1 MHHSYIYTAVAQPG
15 AGKTQKLLDSLI
27 DAFKSTG
34 RLDPT
39 IIALPTLVL
48 IDDIARRIKS
58 LGVPFTTIDHR
69 RGDFVVPALEQA
81 LFSKQDQLV
90 ICTQESI
97 RRINPSL
104 LTGWLLVVDELP
116 AVVSYPDY
124 SLPPLELKRLF
135 DYADERDGQLWITN
149 GMERLV
155 REQVAT
161 NHADMVGKAQST
173 LSKTAAHIFQMLLN
187 KVDVFIDQPQANGN
201 RHVRAVEEYA
211 EWWKIISSADET
223 HVLAA
228 NIEGTEFK
236 LFAEVHGFTL
246 KVSRFQPD
254 SIGYMGAVTV
264 YPLTPKGEIFSKQ
277 RMLERHNGQ
286 RAIDLVLQT
295 ALDHAKATW
304 SKTNPLL
311 LANNWAGLQ
320 RVNGVQW
327 VDKDCRGLN
336 NYDQH
341 AEAVLLFGGN
351 PSPSDQKGLDYLLG
365 KYDRDFKSAFLTSRL
380 LEPSLQAVT
389 RTAVR
394 RTNNADHVRLYVQD
408 GRVVDYLLNTY
419 LGHAVVD
426 WSLSD
431 CLPKTIDGR
440 QIDAATKAEVLRLV
454 SQGASVSEINR
465 LTKVSRPTINK
476 WKTQAQTQALAA

>member
-27 DAFKSTG
+27 DVFKATG

-39 IIALPTLVL
+39 ILALPTLVL

-58 LGVPFTTIDHR
+58 LDVPFTTIDHR
-69 RGDFVVPALEQA
+69 LGDLVVPKLEQA
-81 LFSKQDQLV
+81 LSSKQDQLV

-97 RRINPSL
+97 RRVNPSL
-104 LTGWLLVVDELP
+104 LTGWVLVVDELP

-124 SLPPLELKRLF
+124 SLAPLELKRVF
-135 DYADERDGQLWITN
+135 DYVDERDGQLWITH

-161 NHADMVGKAQST
+161 NHADMAGKAHST
-173 LSKTAAHIFQMLLN
+173 LNKLAAHIFQMLLK
-187 KVDVFIDQPQANGN
+187 KVDVSIDQPQSNGN
-201 RHVRAVEEYA
+201 RHVRAVEEFT
-211 EWWKIISSADET
+211 EWWNILSSADEA

-228 NIEGTEFK
+228 SIEGTEFK
-236 LFAEVHGFTL
+236 LFAEVHGFTF
-246 KVSRFQPD
+246 KPSRFQPD
-254 SIGYMGAVTV
+254 AVEYKSPVTI

-277 RMLERHNGQ
+277 RMLEKHNER
-286 RAIDLVLQT
+286 RAIHLVLQA
-295 ALDHAKATW
+295 ALDHAKTTC
-304 SKTNPLL
+304 SKANPLL
-311 LANNWAGLQ
+311 LANSWAYL
-320 RVNGVQW
+320 RNEIGVQW

-336 NYDQH
+336 NYDH
-341 AEAVLLFGGN
+341 HTDAVLLFGGN
-351 PSPSDQKGLDYLLG
+351 PSPSDQKGLDYLLN
-365 KYDRDFKSAFLTSRL
+365 KYGRDFKSAFVISRL

-394 RTNNADHVRLYVQD
+394 RIDNADHVRLYVQD

-426 WSLSD
+426 WSLSG
-431 CLPKTIDGR
+431 CLPKTVDGR
-440 QIDAATKAEVLRLV
+440 QINSATKDEVLRLV
-454 SQGASVSEINR
+454 NQGVSVNKIHS
-465 LTKVSRPTINK
+465 LTKISRPTIHK
-476 WKTQAQTQALAA
+476 WKNQALAA